1 MGVGFFIRLISL
13 SLVKGLLQV
22 YLKYS
27 LADLILVKMDAQE
40 LQTIIQKA
48 IDEMKG
54 YEAMGG
60 DMVRDAMKDFEKC
73 KEIAATYPNCDFSPV
88 KNKIVVLNGQF
99 SPFASMAPKVG
110 KALETLMGLIE

>member
-1 MGVGFFIRLISL
+1 
-13 SLVKGLLQV
+13 
-22 YLKYS
+22 
-27 LADLILVKMDAQE
+27 MDANE

-60 DMVRDAMKDFEKC
+60 DMVREAIKDFKQC
-73 KEIAATYPNCDFSPV
+73 KEIAASYPDCNFDPV
-88 KNKIVVLNGQF
+88 RNKIVVLNGQF

-110 KALETLMGLIE
+110 KALESLMELIE